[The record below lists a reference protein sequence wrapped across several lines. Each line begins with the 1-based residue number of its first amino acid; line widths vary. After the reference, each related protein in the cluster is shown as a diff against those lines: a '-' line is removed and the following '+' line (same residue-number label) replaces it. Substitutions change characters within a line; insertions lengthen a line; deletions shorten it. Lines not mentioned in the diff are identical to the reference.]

1 VQVVLYGS
9 RLSPFVQKVI
19 RGVQR
24 KGLRWEVHVPKKRD
38 DMRRWNPQTGKM
50 PAADLDGERLYDS
63 TLILRRLDALVPD
76 PPLLSR
82 DPVTAAQQRQLE
94 DWADESLF
102 YAIMAFRWSP
112 KNGPATA
119 ALVMDEIGIHGLL
132 RRFVG
137 RAMCKATR
145 SLVVAQ
151 GMGRLPEPLLAQ
163 ELGKRLDDLV
173 TLLDGRPFF
182 HGDEPS
188 VADLAVFAQLGY
200 ADIDCSP
207 ETHQAV
213 RERPALVAYMD
224 RVDQATRA

>member
-1 VQVVLYGS
+1 MQVVLYGS

-24 KGLRWEVHVPKKRD
+24 KGLRFELHVPKKRD

-63 TLILRRLDALVPD
+63 TLIQRRLDALVPD
-76 PPLLSR
+76 PPLVSSDALA
-82 DPVTAAQQRQLE
+82 AAQQRQLE

-102 YAIMAFRWSP
+102 YVIMAFRWSP

-119 ALVMDEIGIHGLL
+119 ALILDEIEAPVLM
-132 RRFVG
+132 RRFIA

-145 SLVVAQ
+145 ALVVAQ

-200 ADIDCSP
+200 ADLACSP
-207 ETHQAV
+207 ETHGAV
-213 RERPALVAYMD
+213 HERPALVEYMA